1 MARITEEY
9 LKNLGGAKSENE
21 PEDPSGQFPTTP
33 YFYSQNISKQA
44 RGVDRNDL
52 EFFSHWPGIE
62 LNTGDK
68 VTSEY
73 PKNQVSQTEKGH
85 VWEVDDTDGNERI
98 LIKHSEGSGIEL
110 RPDGSVVVSSKTNK
124 VEVCGGANSVIVEGD
139 AQLVYKGNLS
149 IKVVGEFN
157 VDCLDYNVTV
167 NGNKVETV
175 IGNDKKTVGSSMETS
190 VTGSI
195 ATYSTGSVT
204 DIFLGGH
211 QHNVKGDYNIN
222 VNGNVG
228 FYSSG
233 EMNVTSE
240 DYVNISSDNVTASA
254 NNMTIQGGNGVIG
267 GTAVN
272 FVGNGAVFDEGVTAP
287 TFHGDLNGTAVT
299 ATVAQS
305 QNYADPNGGGGVG
318 SAGSITNT
326 ATPNITS
333 PTSTNILKYLTT
345 AAGGIRKV
353 IIDKGDYIKNFIDKS
368 SRYEGVS
375 NGYMSPAKARS
386 KLRDSSN
393 SSNQNFV
400 STLLKENFIC
410 AEYNNPTPKRIGRTI
425 KQESTPILSNTPKDI
440 YTPRIAATYVP
451 KYEVGNIVPESQ
463 YNPLNQD
470 DITIKTE
477 ISKGITI
484 SKFLGSEDS
493 TNLKH
498 IRDSEVKRSIAQHL
512 YLQALILK
520 RIQEDNELFR
530 GINLVVSEGLYRPG
544 PSEVITS
551 GGINDLKSKGRAVVY
566 KAVDQNGI
574 EDPLALFDIAEFLK
588 DSVFYEEMKLSY
600 DTLECDG
607 SGQPVLKAR
616 LIIMMPLLDEQWR
629 ASFSRKIS
637 TEYNRELLSDG
648 ELIECLL
655 ESFEDLEE
663 KAIANSAVPPSD
675 NVVTHARGPNRKNW
689 PNQQIVDS
697 IAAAV
702 RELGA
707 GYTAQIT
714 SNGGKASRP
723 SGTQN
728 HPVGEAADH
737 YILLNG
743 KAIFPGDNRSLY
755 VRYIRILVRNAK
767 ARGVRPGIGGY
778 YEKRRDGTTSGFIH
792 YDESSWRQGGAGSA
806 GTWNKGFDVSF
817 AKAL

>member
-1 MARITEEY
+1 MVRITEEY
-9 LKNLGGAKSENE
+9 LKNLGGAKSENA

-33 YFYSQNISKQA
+33 YFYSQNISKEA

-98 LIKHSEGSGIEL
+98 LIKHSEGAGIEL
-110 RPDGSVVVSSKTNK
+110 KPDGSVVVSSKTNK
-124 VEVCGGANSVIVEGD
+124 VEVCGGDNSVIVEGD

-240 DYVNISSDNVTASA
+240 DYVNIASDNVTASA

-267 GTAVN
+267 GDSIHIKGQEASFEGSVEAPN
-272 FVGNGAVFDEGVTAP
+272 FY
-287 TFHGDLNGTAVT
+287 GDLIGKAKFAALADKATGANTAGSLGGSGTASYPTEISEPSFVEPTTSKVT
-299 ATVAQS
+299 
-305 QNYADPNGGGGVG
+305 N
-318 SAGSITNT
+318 
-326 ATPNITS
+326 
-333 PTSTNILKYLTT
+333 YLTK

-368 SRYEGVS
+368 GRYDGVS
-375 NGYMSPAKARS
+375 NGYMTPAKARS
-386 KLRDSSN
+386 KLRDGSN

-477 ISKGITI
+477 IAKGITI

-588 DSVFYEEMKLSY
+588 DSVFYEEMRLSY

-629 ASFSRKIS
+629 ATFSRKIS

-663 KAIANSAVPPSD
+663 KAITNSAVPPSD

-702 RELGA
+702 RELGV
-707 GYTAQIT
+707 GYSAQIT
-714 SNGGKASRP
+714 PDGGRASRA

-728 HPVGEAADH
+728 HPIGEAADH
-737 YILLNG
+737 YLLLNG
-743 KAIFPGDNRSLY
+743 KRINPSDNRSLY

-778 YEKRRDGTTSGFIH
+778 SSFIH
-792 YDESSWRQGGAGSA
+792 YDESVWRQNKAGSA
-806 GTWNKGFDVSF
+806 GTWNSGFDISF